1 MYPVMRTAIG
11 WIILLLTL
19 SASAFASPS
28 RIESYQCYEKDTQ
41 IPCVLNS
48 DSKTLSFQNPV
59 DDVKIQVNLSEP
71 QSATTVYFLLGPHH
85 SVSKIQT
92 TVKTQ
97 GQILIQESGGPLARS
112 ENSSFITSSP
122 LFNIPP
128 STTPVSFEAHLTGNQ
143 IHEVVIDAK
152 PSHEINKH
160 AFLTQFWFA
169 FLIGSV
175 FLMLVYQT
183 IISMGLG
190 IQKVSLAYVLFV
202 LSVTSALMSSYG
214 FLDYLLPARLSF
226 HAAQIDHVFSFLS
239 IFASIGFILHLMN
252 PEGFFRKYFLASG
265 VGAVLGLAVHLIIKF
280 GLNQPILGNAFA
292 NTVEGLL
299 VIGNITGLA
308 ILSFKGSPKAR
319 LMLVAWLPLSA
330 YVVVEKLTGSWSN
343 ELWGRQL
350 VIIPILLEIYVMS
363 YAFLTYAVELR
374 KIGEQGQQSL
384 LYNKSLKQILR
395 SVSHDLNNHFFVID
409 GRLKTELRRQGDEKS
424 IANINKALGALDRSV
439 SVVKALRDWI
449 LSSEGRLNL
458 KLESTALKPCIVECM
473 DTFEDKLTAKEIKIN
488 MIWNDELRNPMVMVD
503 RIALVNQVLNNLVSN
518 AIKFSPRG
526 SSIEI
531 RIQKKDKN
539 LVLEIQDHGHGMP
552 QDKVLSFFKGQMVES
567 SLGTEE
573 EKGTGF
579 GMSLMRSYL
588 AIFNVKIEI
597 ISSTEPSSQGTLIRL
612 IWNQFVE
619 ETLDDTRDSS
629 SMSARSA

>member
-1 MYPVMRTAIG
+1 MSPVMRTVVF
-11 WIILLLTL
+11 WTLLFLNST
-19 SASAFASPS
+19 ASASPS
-28 RIESYQCYEKDTQ
+28 RIESYQCFADGAPIHCT
-41 IPCVLNS
+41 LNS
-48 DSKTLSFQNPV
+48 ENKTLTFQNPADNV
-59 DDVKIQVNLSEP
+59 RIEFRLSETKSP
-71 QSATTVYFLLGPHH
+71 TTLYFLLGPHH
-85 SVSKIQT
+85 SVSKILGT
-92 TVKTQ
+92 TRTQ
-97 GQILIQESGGPLARS
+97 DQILNQEQGGPLARA
-112 ENSSFITSSP
+112 ENSNFITSSP
-122 LFNIPP
+122 LFSIPP
-128 STTPVSFEAHLTGNQ
+128 SATPITFEAQLTGHR
-143 IHEVVIDAK
+143 IHEVIVEAK
-152 PSHEINKH
+152 ASHEINKQ

-202 LSVTSALMSSYG
+202 MGVTTALMSAYG
-214 FLDYLLPARLSF
+214 FLDYLLPTSINF
-226 HAAQIDHVFSFLS
+226 HAAQFDHVFSFLS
-239 IFASIGFILHLMN
+239 LFASIGFILHLMN
-252 PEGFFRKYFLASG
+252 PEGNYRKYFLASATG
-265 VGAVLGLAVHLIIKF
+265 SIVGLGLFLGIKF
-280 GLNQPILGNAFA
+280 ILNEPLVANSVANA
-292 NTVEGLL
+292 VEGLL
-299 VIGNITGLA
+299 VTGNITGLS
-308 ILSFKGSPKAR
+308 ILAFRGSPKAR
-319 LMLVAWLPLSA
+319 LMLIAWLPLSA
-330 YVVVEKLTGSWSN
+330 YVIVEKLTGSWSN

-350 VIIPILLEIYVMS
+350 VIIPVLLEIYVMS

-374 KIGEQGQQSL
+374 KTGEQGQQSL

-424 IANINKALGALDRSV
+424 IANINKALGALDRSI

-473 DTFEDKLTAKEIKIN
+473 DTFEDKLAAKEIKIN
-488 MIWNDELRNPMVMVD
+488 MAWSEELKNPMVMVD

-518 AIKFSPRG
+518 AIKFSTRG
-526 SSIEI
+526 SSIQI
-531 RIQKKDKN
+531 RILKNEKN
-539 LVLEIQDHGHGMP
+539 LVLEIQDHGQGMP

-588 AIFNVKIEI
+588 AIFNVRIEI
-597 ISSTEPSSQGTLIRL
+597 ISSTEPSSHGTLIRL
-612 IWNQFVE
+612 VWNQFVE
-619 ETLDDTRDSS
+619 ETLEETLDSS